1 MKTLKISITLA
12 FAVSAVVVSALAA
25 EAVLSPRAAANA
37 PRVVADT
44 GHAAPTTPDST
55 SGHVHGGNT
64 APKSGKAVGADAKA
78 HCQTAKKGE
87 GRKSCCN

>member
-37 PRVVADT
+37 PRGVADT
-44 GHAAPTTPDST
+44 GHAAPTT
-55 SGHVHGGNT
+55 SGHEHSGTT
-64 APKSGKAVGADAKA
+64 ASKNGKAVGADAKT